1 MPGFPG
7 EPVEKAAT
15 AVGGL
20 SPPAW
25 SSAHSPPPLRKWFL
39 AFCVP
44 PQSGHGSRLVG
55 QGKLGRVVSQGCYD
69 KGSQVWWLYLPAH
82 SFSESPGAR
91 RLTWTSWG
99 LIQAWA
105 GLVPAEAP
113 GSTSSCLL
121 QPLEAPQPWLT
132 APPWVLTAISS
143 APPVWLCLWPSP
155 SLSQGPCD
163 DTGALGMQV
172 APILGA
178 ST

>member
-1 MPGFPG
+1 MGNRPSGQRAQKPGPPVGRWLVTTPPCLCRGQG
-7 EPVEKAAT
+7 EAP
-15 AVGGL
+15 
-20 SPPAW
+20 
-25 SSAHSPPPLRKWFL
+25 
-39 AFCVP
+39 VP

-69 KGSQVWWLYLPAH
+69 KGSRVWWLYLPAH